1 MQVVDCDFLQF
12 THACLAAALVA
23 FGIPGAVF
31 WPYFAGTALLAIGL
45 PIIIKNEL
53 PQAHGLEK
61 ILPFGHLFFT
71 IPMVVFAAQHFTS
84 AKFVV
89 LLVPSWIPAHLFWVL
104 LVGSAL
110 IAAALSIVVK
120 RHAQL
125 AATLL
130 GIMFL
135 LFEVLLHIPK
145 VVANPRDR
153 FAWAVALRDLSFR
166 LRWSANEGTAHR
178 RRAGA
183 RNPRA
188 LLRCDTRS
196 ILRRGALFTS
206 RVRARRSPQQTYANL
221 DSDAPFLGLFCGRSP
236 CCCRSKPHRQ
246 GTSTLSSNLFGC
258 HDSSFS
264 AVHLPAH
271 RCRRSLRHRQR
282 VELSC
287 RYFGLQRSCF
297 GFGGRFA
304 ERRSSSRMRRLAPSK
319 LQPCELQ
326 RRLLSIILIL

>member
-1 MQVVDCDFLQF
+1 MHVVDCAFLQF

-120 RHAQL
+120 RHVTYPQ
-125 AATLL
+125 
-130 GIMFL
+130 GSGQ
-135 LFEVLLHIPK
+135 P
-145 VVANPRDR
+145 
-153 FAWAVALRDLSFR
+153 
-166 LRWSANEGTAHR
+166 
-178 RRAGA
+178 A
-183 RNPRA
+183 R
-188 LLRCDTRS
+188 
-196 ILRRGALFTS
+196 
-206 RVRARRSPQQTYANL
+206 
-221 DSDAPFLGLFCGRSP
+221 
-236 CCCRSKPHRQ
+236 
-246 GTSTLSSNLFGC
+246 
-258 HDSSFS
+258 
-264 AVHLPAH
+264 
-271 RCRRSLRHRQR
+271 
-282 VELSC
+282 
-287 RYFGLQRSCF
+287 
-297 GFGGRFA
+297 
-304 ERRSSSRMRRLAPSK
+304 
-319 LQPCELQ
+319 
-326 RRLLSIILIL
+326 

>member
-1 MQVVDCDFLQF
+1 MHVVDCDFLQF

-84 AKFVV
+84 AKFLV

-153 FAWAVALRDLSFR
+153 FAWAVALRDLSF
-166 LRWSANEGTAHR
+166 SGGAFAF
-178 RRAGA
+178 AGA
-183 RNPRA
+183 QMK
-188 LLRCDTRS
+188 
-196 ILRRGALFTS
+196 
-206 RVRARRSPQQTYANL
+206 ARPT
-221 DSDAPFLGLFCGRSP
+221 DGVPGLV
-236 CCCRSKPHRQ
+236 
-246 GTSTLSSNLFGC
+246 TL
-258 HDSSFS
+258 
-264 AVHLPAH
+264 
-271 RCRRSLRHRQR
+271 
-282 VELSC
+282 
-287 RYFGLQRSCF
+287 
-297 GFGGRFA
+297 GRFFVA
-304 ERRSSSRMRRLAPSK
+304 IPAVFFGVEHFLHPEFAPGVPLNKLTPTWIPMRLFWAYFAGAVLVAAGASLIVKGQARLAATYLGIMILLLVLFIYLPIVAADPSDIGNG
-319 LQPCELQ
+319 LNYLVDTLAFSGAALVLADALPREDHPHV
-326 RRLLSIILIL
+326 